1 MGGGMGDMPKDDGPA
16 PRFDLTERTACF
28 GENVIEFCLA
38 VRLNA
43 ITSPLVSQLVR
54 AAGSVGAN
62 YSEAD
67 ESATRKEFRYRIS
80 LCKREAKESKH
91 WLRLLAAAA
100 PDKKE
105 AARKLWKEA
114 HELTLIFA
122 TIFRNSQD

>member
-1 MGGGMGDMPKDDGPA
+1 MPKDDGPA